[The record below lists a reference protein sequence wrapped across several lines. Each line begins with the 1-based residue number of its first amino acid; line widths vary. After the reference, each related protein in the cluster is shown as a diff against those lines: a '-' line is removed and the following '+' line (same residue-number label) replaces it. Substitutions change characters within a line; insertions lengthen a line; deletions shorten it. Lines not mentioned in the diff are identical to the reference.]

1 MFRSFDILV
10 LTSAMLSL
18 LFSVYLFIQGDK
30 QTALY
35 VGIWVPSVLG
45 FGIHIKLL
53 RIVPN
58 SSGIAANSSFFVG
71 SKVITGNDQDQNIE
85 ITYADAN
92 LGRLYLNSPLAA
104 VPTNGSQ
111 VSIILNRTTP
121 LIGLKCRDFI
131 TSSLGQDVRNRT
143 QVYPTRLST
152 GSTGMI
158 KIDLLKS
165 PIFQTTSAINSGI
178 TLSLNETVDKDIGKR
193 GKSFL
198 VTVSNN
204 SYLSED
210 TGVYGYF
217 RAKFKNDPAN
227 KIVTIFGYL
236 ERRSATTGTAGYYFR
251 AENSTSDDIELI
263 KNSTFLY
270 EHQSNPKGEGTTSV
284 VNEFTLDA
292 LSSIKVS
299 PQVRAPIPKTGTI
312 VASLFI
318 PASGEEFD
326 LSSYFDYNKEYL
338 SFPLTNVVE
347 SLFVV
352 GSSEGLYNSSVGIA
366 TVNASITWEEQ

>member
-1 MFRSFDILV
+1 
-10 LTSAMLSL
+10 
-18 LFSVYLFIQGDK
+18 
-30 QTALY
+30 
-35 VGIWVPSVLG
+35 
-45 FGIHIKLL
+45 
-53 RIVPN
+53 
-58 SSGIAANSSFFVG
+58 
-71 SKVITGNDQDQNIE
+71 
-85 ITYADAN
+85 
-92 LGRLYLNSPLAA
+92 
-104 VPTNGSQ
+104 
-111 VSIILNRTTP
+111 
-121 LIGLKCRDFI
+121 
-131 TSSLGQDVRNRT
+131 
-143 QVYPTRLST
+143 
-152 GSTGMI
+152 MI

-165 PIFQTTSAINSGI
+165 PIFQTTSTINGS
-178 TLSLNETVDKDIGKR
+178 LSLNETVDKDIGKR

-251 AENSTSDDIELI
+251 AEDSTSDDIELI

-270 EHQSNPKGEGTTSV
+270 EQQSNPKGEGTTSV
-284 VNEFTLDA
+284 VNEFTLDS
-292 LSSIKVS
+292 LSSIKIS

-318 PASGEEFD
+318 PASGEDFD

-352 GSSEGLYNSSVGIA
+352 GSSEGLYNVSSGIG